1 MYFVPGISTSKNL
14 FKERIMMM
22 IIITL
27 IIINLK
33 PPPTFNLPKKSV
45 SNKNGI
51 YVLSP

>member
-14 FKERIMMM
+14 FKERMMM

-33 PPPTFNLPKKSV
+33 PPPTFNLPKTSV